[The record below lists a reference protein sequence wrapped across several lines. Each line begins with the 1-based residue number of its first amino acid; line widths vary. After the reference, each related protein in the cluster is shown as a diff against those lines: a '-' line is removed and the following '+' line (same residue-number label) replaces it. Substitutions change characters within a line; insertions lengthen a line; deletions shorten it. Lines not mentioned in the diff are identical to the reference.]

1 MRGRTTKVVRLGAAF
16 LVTAIGGLQLAGSS
30 QAPIPQEPW
39 RDVEIIRTAHGV
51 PHIRASNLRAG
62 GYGLAWVM
70 SEDYGS
76 RTGLRL
82 LSARGELS
90 RFTGRQQLEI
100 DFENLIARKRAIET
114 YHLLEQATRD
124 IYDYNKAHGKAM
136 PGVGDQA
143 YQLGATLAAK
153 VGDVVV
159 VVDGSNVP
167 RPPDNARLKA
177 IALKIIRA
185 IP

>member
-1 MRGRTTKVVRLGAAF
+1 MPTFLIRLVATASLLSVGAQSNPQLSRGSQGPSLDRPCSF
-16 LVTAIGGLQLAGSS
+16 VTAAEMAGLLGT
-30 QAPIPQEPW
+30 P
-39 RDVEIIRTAHGV
+39 VTTATDEHFRCKYVVGK
-51 PHIRASNLRAG
+51 G
-62 GYGLAWVM
+62 W
-70 SEDYGS
+70 
-76 RTGLRL
+76 
-82 LSARGELS
+82 
-90 RFTGRQQLEI
+90 LEI
-100 DFENLIARKRAIET
+100 KLMNIE
-114 YHLLEQATRD
+114 LKMTRD

-167 RPPDNARLKA
+167 RPPGDARLKA
-177 IALKIIRA
+177 IALKIIKA

>member
-1 MRGRTTKVVRLGAAF
+1 MPAFLMRLVGTAGLLLVSPPSSQQPSRPSLDRPCSFVTAAEMASLLGTPVVRATDEHFRCKYIVGKGWLETK
-16 LVTAIGGLQLAGSS
+16 LMNI
-30 QAPIPQEPW
+30 E
-39 RDVEIIRTAHGV
+39 
-51 PHIRASNLRAG
+51 LR
-62 GYGLAWVM
+62 
-70 SEDYGS
+70 
-76 RTGLRL
+76 
-82 LSARGELS
+82 
-90 RFTGRQQLEI
+90 I
-100 DFENLIARKRAIET
+100 
-114 YHLLEQATRD
+114 TRD
-124 IYDYNKAHGKAM
+124 IYDYNKAHGRPM

-143 YQLGATLAAK
+143 YLLGATLAAK